1 MGPLTQAVLAPD
13 GDPAHDLEKPT
24 EIGIVY
30 QQLRRWME
38 GELRMTFGK
47 QDGDKPTPAPD
58 AAESH
63 GEVAR

>member
-1 MGPLTQAVLAPD
+1 M
-13 GDPAHDLEKPT
+13 
-24 EIGIVY
+24 VY

-38 GELRMTFGK
+38 GELRMTFGN